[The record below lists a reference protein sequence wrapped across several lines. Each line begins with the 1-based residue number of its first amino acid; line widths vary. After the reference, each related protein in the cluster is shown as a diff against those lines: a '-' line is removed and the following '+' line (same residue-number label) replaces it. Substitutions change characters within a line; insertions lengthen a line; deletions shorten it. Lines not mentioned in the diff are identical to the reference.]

1 MSMLFF
7 LSFNQLVGYTKPA
20 VLQVFIGT
28 DQGRAAPHM
37 FYQACRVYGKNSTP
51 CNETKINGTAVLEIA
66 LDPAKDMTAA

>member
-1 MSMLFF
+1 
-7 LSFNQLVGYTKPA
+7 
-20 VLQVFIGT
+20 
-28 DQGRAAPHM
+28 M